1 MAQTYGDIRARFAHA
16 MALYEAKAPTKEKQV
31 YFDSYRKVV
40 GLGEPKGTKSLEMI
54 RAPFG
59 ADLDGTAEANIK
71 SMYAAAGKT
80 VSAIEYFAKGQV
92 RQGKNLGSND
102 YASYKITSTDGT
114 ESWVT
119 NSTVELDSG
128 GNQEIGK
135 KDLTPAKLGVSGIIF
150 KDVNSLINVIEG
162 NIKMYTSIS
171 EGTQQFLISLA
182 HDVKNNS
189 TAKYDNMK
197 SYFDAGKSGETIKL
211 SSNSNIDAK
220 SLNNIV
226 NDYGEILDGVYLLT
240 VIKDIGSGL
249 EFPAAQNEALSDLW
263 VDGWNVSSKAAKGGG
278 RPGIDAIVKACA
290 IHANSGLDLALN
302 ESETELYNILLDME
316 TIKKGGQLPA
326 VEVYIQIANTLI
338 STGKMKNSGFEHFL
352 NTSGNSAT
360 KLTRKD
366 ILSFIMEL
374 AKDPEKYEDF
384 MSTFWSKCGT
394 VPTKP
399 ESPENIIKQKKGDE
413 FYYPLAV
420 EVVNNL
426 NTWYRG
432 DLATIINK
440 LLVVKQMYLTIDL
453 RNDLIKFL
461 GTSSGTIP
469 MAKFVARGSS
479 STFNA
484 GLGYEMGK

>member
-71 SMYAAAGKT
+71 SMYADAGKT

-102 YASYKITSTDGT
+102 YASYKITSTDGI

-135 KDLTPAKLGVSGIIF
+135 KDLTPAKLGVSG
-150 KDVNSLINVIEG
+150 IEG

-249 EFPAAQNEALSDLW
+249 EFPSAQNEALSDLW

-290 IHANSGLDLALN
+290 IHANSGLDLALS
-302 ESETELYNILLDME
+302 EAETELYNILLDME
-316 TIKKGGQLPA
+316 TIKKGGQLPS
-326 VEVYIQIANTLI
+326 VEVYIQIANTLM

-352 NTSGNSAT
+352 NVSGNSAT

-384 MSTFWSKCGT
+384 MGTFWTKCGT
-394 VPTKP
+394 APTKP
-399 ESPENIIKQKKGDE
+399 ESPEDIIKHKKGDE

-420 EVVNNL
+420 EVVSNL
-426 NTWYRG
+426 NTYYRG
-432 DLATIINK
+432 HLATIINK

-461 GTSSGTIP
+461 GTSSGSIP
-469 MAKFVARGSS
+469 AAKFVARGSS

>member
-1 MAQTYGDIRARFAHA
+1 MTYTSGDIRARFELA
-16 MALYEAKAPTKEKQV
+16 MQLHEKKLTVKQQIF
-31 YFDSYRKVV
+31 YDAYKKTV
-40 GLGEPKGTKSLEMI
+40 GLGEEKGTKSMEVI

-59 ADLDGTAEANIK
+59 ADLDGTAENNIRAMLAYLNK
-71 SMYAAAGKT
+71 Q
-80 VSAIEYFAKGQV
+80 VSSIEYYPKGQV
-92 RQGKNLGSND
+92 RQGKNLGSNSFS
-102 YASYKITSTDGT
+102 SYKIKEIDGT
-114 ESWVT
+114 EYWIT
-119 NSTVELDSG
+119 NNTVELESG

-150 KDVNSLINVIEG
+150 KDADSLIKVIEG

-171 EGTQQFLISLA
+171 EDTQQFLISLA

-197 SYFDAGKSGETIKL
+197 SYFDVGKSGETIKL

-249 EFPAAQNEALSDLW
+249 EFPSAQNEALSDLW

-290 IHANSGLDLALN
+290 IHANSGLDLAL
-302 ESETELYNILLDME
+302 SAGETELYNILLAME
-316 TIKKGGQLPA
+316 DLKKGGKLPA
-326 VEVYIQIANTLI
+326 VEIYIQIANTMMI
-338 STGKMKNSGFEHFL
+338 AGKMQNSGFEYFL
-352 NTSGNSAT
+352 NESGNSAT

-366 ILSFIMEL
+366 ILSFVMEL
-374 AKDPEKYEDF
+374 AKDPGKYDEF

-399 ESPENIIKQKKGDE
+399 ESPENIIKHKKGDE
-413 FYYPLAV
+413 FYYPFAV

-426 NTWYRG
+426 NAYYRG

-453 RNDLIKFL
+453 RNDIIKFI

>member
-1 MAQTYGDIRARFAHA
+1 MGQTYGDIRARFAQA
-16 MALYEAKAPTKEKQV
+16 MGLYEAKAPTKEKQIF
-31 YFDSYRKVV
+31 FDSYRKVV
-40 GLGEPKGTKSLEMI
+40 GLGEPKGTKSLEVI

-71 SMYAAAGKT
+71 SMYADAGKP
-80 VSAIEYFAKGQV
+80 VSTIEYFAKGQV

-150 KDVNSLINVIEG
+150 KDADSLIKVIEG

-189 TAKYDNMK
+189 TARFDNMK
-197 SYFDAGKSGETIKL
+197 EYFDIGKSGETIKL
-211 SSNSNIDAK
+211 SANNDIDAK

-240 VIKDIGSGL
+240 VIKNIGSGL
-249 EFPAAQNEALSDLW
+249 EFPSAQNEALSDLW

-290 IHANSGLDLALN
+290 IHANSGLDLALTTG
-302 ESETELYNILLDME
+302 ETELYNILLDME
-316 TIKKGGQLPA
+316 KLKKGNQLPS
-326 VEVYIQIANTLI
+326 VEVYIQIANTLM
-338 STGKMKNSGFEHFL
+338 STGKMQNSGFYHFI
-352 NTSGNSAT
+352 NASGLDAT

-374 AKDPEKYEDF
+374 AKDPAEYDKFFKE
-384 MSTFWSKCGT
+384 FWSKCGT
-394 VPTKP
+394 FPTKP
-399 ESPENIIKQKKGDE
+399 ESPENIIKHKKGDE
-413 FYYPLAV
+413 FYYPFAV

-426 NTWYRG
+426 NTYYRG

>member
-1 MAQTYGDIRARFAHA
+1 MSTVGDIRAKFEAA
-16 MALYEAKAPTKEKQV
+16 MSLYEAKATSKEKQV
-31 YFDSYRKVV
+31 YFDAYRKAV
-40 GLGEPKGTKSLEMI
+40 GLGEPKGTKSQELI

-59 ADLDGTAEANIK
+59 ADLDGTAETNIRL
-71 SMYAAAGKT
+71 MFTNAGKT
-80 VSAIEYFAKGQV
+80 VSSIEYFSKGQI

-102 YASYKITSTDGT
+102 YASYKIKLTDNT
-114 ESWVT
+114 ETWVT
-119 NSTVELDSG
+119 NSTVELEDG

-150 KDVNSLINVIEG
+150 KDADSLIKVIEG
-162 NIKMYTSIS
+162 NIKMYNSIS
-171 EGTQQFLISLA
+171 EGTQEFLISLA

-189 TAKYDNMK
+189 KARYANME
-197 SYFDAGKSGETIKL
+197 SYFNAGKSEETIKL
-211 SSNSNIDAK
+211 SSIHKIDAK
-220 SLNNIV
+220 SLNNVI
-226 NDYGEILDGVYLLT
+226 NDYGEILDGVYLLA

-249 EFPAAQNEALSDLW
+249 EFPSAQNEALSDLW

-302 ESETELYNILLDME
+302 QTQTELYNILLDMD
-316 TIKKGGQLPA
+316 KLRKGTQLPS
-326 VEVYIQIANTLI
+326 VEVYIQIANTLMN
-338 STGKMKNSGFEHFL
+338 SGKMENSGFDYFL
-352 NTSGNSAT
+352 KASGNSASDL
-360 KLTRKD
+360 KRAD

-374 AKDPEKYEDF
+374 AKDPDQYDKFFKE
-384 MSTFWSKCGT
+384 FWSKCGT
-394 VPTKP
+394 APTKP
-399 ESPENIIKQKKGDE
+399 ESPENIIKNKKGDE
-413 FYYPLAV
+413 FYYPFAV

-426 NTWYRG
+426 NKWYRG
-432 DLATIINK
+432 DLAIIINK
-440 LLVVKQMYLTIDL
+440 LLVVKQMYITIDL

>member
-1 MAQTYGDIRARFAHA
+1 MATVGDFRTRFAQA
-16 MALYEAKAPTKEKQV
+16 MSLYEAKAPSKEKQV
-31 YFDSYRKVV
+31 YFDAYRKAV
-40 GLGEPKGTKSLEMI
+40 GLGEPRGTKSQELI

-59 ADLDGTAEANIK
+59 ADLDGTAEDNIK
-71 SMYAAAGKT
+71 NMFTSAGKK
-80 VSAIEYFAKGQV
+80 VSSIEYFAKGQV

-102 YASYKITSTDGT
+102 YASYKIILDDNS
-114 ESWVT
+114 EVWVT
-119 NSTVELDSG
+119 NATVELEHG
-128 GNQEIGK
+128 GNQEISK

-150 KDVNSLINVIEG
+150 KDVNSLIKVIEG
-162 NIKMYTSIS
+162 NIKMQSSIS
-171 EGTQQFLISLA
+171 NDTQNFLISLA

-189 TAKYDNMK
+189 TARFANMK
-197 SYFDAGKSGETIKL
+197 AYFDVGKSGETIKL
-211 SSNSNIDAK
+211 SSNHNIDVK

-249 EFPAAQNEALSDLW
+249 EFPSAQNEALSDLW

-278 RPGIDAIVKACA
+278 RPGIDAIVKACS
-290 IHANSGLDLALN
+290 IHANSGLDLSLN
-302 ESETELYNILLDME
+302 QTETELYNILLDMD
-316 TIKKGGQLPA
+316 KLRKGNQLPS
-326 VEVYIQIANTLI
+326 VEVYIQIANTLMN
-338 STGKMKNSGFEHFL
+338 SGKMKNSGFEYFL
-352 NTSGNSAT
+352 KTSGNSANVL
-360 KLTRKD
+360 KRSD

-374 AKDPEKYEDF
+374 AKDPDQYNKFFKE
-384 MSTFWSKCGT
+384 FWSKCGT
-394 VPTKP
+394 APTKP

-413 FYYPLAV
+413 FYYPFAV

-432 DLATIINK
+432 DLATVINK